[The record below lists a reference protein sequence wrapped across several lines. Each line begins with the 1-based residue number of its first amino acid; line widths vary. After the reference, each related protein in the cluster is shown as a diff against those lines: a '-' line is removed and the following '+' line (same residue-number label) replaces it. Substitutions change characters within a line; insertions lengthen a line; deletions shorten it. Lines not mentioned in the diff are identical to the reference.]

1 MKNIIFVL
9 SSFIFFFLIWAP
21 LGAQTWEKK
30 LDTDTRDHLRQI
42 IVMPQGKIALISINR
57 DNFKP
62 GSSFLKMK
70 SRIVLLDSNG
80 TLLKERWLK
89 AEDFISGID
98 TSLSFIH
105 TTAGAFNPDS
115 MNLTFFATVRL
126 DTPETTTNLFYKLDS
141 SLNLLSYNY
150 QDTLID
156 SSKWIIDMKYNE
168 GQFYFTGFTTGINFT
183 FRNESTFFGKV
194 DDSLNFTMKKI
205 RFENMTD
212 TVILRRPTSFL
223 MDEKKQF
230 YVFSEGFT
238 PDLKL
243 FTPFQLVK
251 LDSNLNLLK
260 RTLVSHPMKPN
271 DFELV
276 STQVFANSHW
286 IDDSTF
292 FLIASTVTGG
302 VAPPLFRDIHM
313 FIYSKDFI
321 QQQYKRL
328 FTPTV
333 SEFFNSTGSISAY
346 DSLCDCFYI
355 GVTRRFTGSLVGT
368 CCSGDTTDFQ
378 LIKVDKKL
386 NVLFNKYYRR
396 NKTLNVSSITTDQ
409 KGNVILAGEASEINP
424 VPFLDNDVFILKV
437 DSLGNLNSP
446 VGLPESETEINR
458 LNFRFFPNPSKGLV
472 NFRQYNV
479 MEDYRMDLYDS
490 QGRLLQQY
498 RLQNS
503 DNSIDLS
510 DYPKGVYLYRLTDS
524 KGRRASG
531 KLVRE

>member
-1 MKNIIFVL
+1 MKTMKNFVKVI
-9 SSFIFFFLIWAP
+9 SFIFFFLVWASSE
-21 LGAQTWEKK
+21 AQTWEKK
-30 LDTDTRDHLRQI
+30 LNTDSFDFLKKAIPLADQKT
-42 IVMPQGKIALISINR
+42 ALISIHINP
-57 DNFKP
+57 NN
-62 GSSFLKMK
+62 SFLTMK
-70 SRIVLLDSNG
+70 SRIVILDRNG
-80 TLLKERWLK
+80 SIVKERWLK
-89 AEDFISGID
+89 TDDFIPGTD
-98 TSLSFIH
+98 TSLNFLH
-105 TTAGAFNPDS
+105 TTDGSYNPDS

-141 SLNLLSYNY
+141 NLNLLSFNY

-156 SSKWIIDMKYNE
+156 SSDIVFDMKYFGDQSYFIGFSSGSNSSRSVKAFL
-168 GQFYFTGFTTGINFT
+168 GQ
-183 FRNESTFFGKV
+183 V
-194 DDSLNFTMKKI
+194 DDSLNFTMKKL
-205 RFENMTD
+205 RVQNSTD
-212 TVILRRPTSFL
+212 TVILYSPGSFL
-223 MDEKKQF
+223 MDNKKQF
-230 YVFSEGFT
+230 YVFSDGIFPSTSRFT
-238 PDLKL
+238 PL
-243 FTPFQLVK
+243 QLVK
-251 LDSNLNLLK
+251 LDSNLKLLK
-260 RTLVSHPMKPN
+260 RTFISHPLQPN
-271 DFELV
+271 DFQLI
-276 STQVFANSHW
+276 SAPAFTNAHW
-286 IDDSTF
+286 IDDNTF
-292 FLIASTVTGG
+292 FLVASAVTGG
-302 VAPPLFRDIHM
+302 AAPPLLRDIHM

-328 FTPTV
+328 FTPNV
-333 SEFFNSTGSISAY
+333 SEFFASTGSLSVY